1 MIIRKFNPDKGLYF
15 FETRYLQADF
25 HAHPAAELLVSEEKP
40 FCILGESGMSYETY
54 FAVIPRNVIHG
65 VQASDDC
72 FKLMLVENQEEF
84 VFSFLNARG
93 NLTGNED
100 GFFLF
105 YPDRP
110 ICLADLY
117 DLLTGLSG
125 KGNLDQ
131 RVVRV
136 MDLFHSCSMEYPE
149 FISEVKRVSHLSDG
163 RIAHLFKRE
172 IGVSLKK
179 YLLWVK
185 LKKAI
190 SLLLEEKE
198 GILNALLESGFY
210 DQAHFSN
217 SFRRFLGVKPSF
229 GYNSRIVQVFTGSK

>member
-117 DLLTGLSG
+117 DLLIGLSG

-136 MDLFHSCSMEYPE
+136 MDLFHYCSMEYPE
-149 FISEVKRVSHLSDG
+149 FISEVKQVSHLSES

-179 YLLWVK
+179 IFTLGK
-185 LKKAI
+185 I
-190 SLLLEEKE
+190 EK
-198 GILNALLESGFY
+198 GNFLIAGRKRGDFKCV
-210 DQAHFSN
+210 A
-217 SFRRFLGVKPSF
+217 RKRFL
-229 GYNSRIVQVFTGSK
+229 